1 MIEFL
6 LKSRTL
12 YMLIG
17 SNNSTGY
24 YLTDRG
30 QILGI
35 PIGLDDRAR
44 ADAISKARPKQLRI
58 KHQSE
63 PVACF
68 DIRNGNQHR
77 EIVIKIAV
85 IESFTRYKVNYSSQ
99 IQHKDNNPLNCS
111 INNLV
116 LYSEDEAKKFR
127 KGRKIILHFK
137 NGRAEKFSNMS
148 SAARMLYVDRKT
160 LASYIEG
167 KTQNSCIED
176 QVEKIET
183 EEDCNAIKN
192 R

>member
-35 PIGLDDRAR
+35 PIGLDERAR

-58 KHQSE
+58 KNQSE

-183 EEDCNAIKN
+183 EDEKN
-192 R
+192 DR